1 MERESFLVPDYRR
14 GKVESVVG
22 AWRLRAGPG
31 AREAATHFSHGR
43 DSASHIRCRNG
54 WSRPL
59 PSGALVLRR
68 GGPENTQDRDL

>member
-43 DSASHIRCRNG
+43 DSASHIRVPKRVVEAPPFRG
-54 WSRPL
+54 AGSSSR
-59 PSGALVLRR
+59 R
-68 GGPENTQDRDL
+68 T